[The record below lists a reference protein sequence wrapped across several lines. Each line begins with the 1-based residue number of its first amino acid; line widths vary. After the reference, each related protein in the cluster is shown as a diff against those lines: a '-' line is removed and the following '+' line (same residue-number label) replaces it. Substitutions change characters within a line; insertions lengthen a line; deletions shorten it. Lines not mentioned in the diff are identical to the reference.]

1 MREGICIEFQCPS
14 STAIMSGVLQDRRKM
29 NMFSVFEDIVAL
41 KMSSS
46 QIILIAQLPLS
57 IYILEEA
64 PMFE

>member
-14 STAIMSGVLQDRRKM
+14 STAITSGVLQDRRKM